1 MAKKTTDYSVA
12 PKERINIVYRPA
24 TAGRKEQV
32 ELPLKVMVLG
42 DFTQKEDA
50 RDIEQRDPVD
60 VNDDNF
66 DEVLA
71 SMDVGAQFTV
81 ADKTTEEEG
90 KEIEVD
96 LRFEKMSDFE
106 PGHIVESVPELKR
119 MLEVREALKALK
131 GPLGNVPAMR
141 RKIQDM
147 IRDDKKSAKLMQEL
161 GLE

>member
-1 MAKKTTDYSVA
+1 MAKKTNEHSVA

-42 DFTQKEDA
+42 DFTQQEDA
-50 RDIEQRDPVD
+50 RDLEEREPVS
-60 VNDDNF
+60 VNDNNF

-71 SMDVGAQFTV
+71 GMEVGAHFSVANRTMGGDSDRDLEVNLQFNR
-81 ADKTTEEEG
+81 
-90 KEIEVD
+90 
-96 LRFEKMSDFE
+96 LSDFD
-106 PGHIVESVPELKR
+106 PGNVIDSVPELKR

-141 RKIQDM
+141 RKIQE
-147 IRDDKKSAKLMQEL
+147 IVGDDEKSAKLMQEL
-161 GLE
+161 GL